1 MQSALDSYALRASAN
16 ISAAEVALRGI
27 PNDDPQGV
35 FLPTVLNAIRE
46 QRYFLGEIRLG
57 DRIDG
62 YTVYFFETFGTHREL
77 VSVATSAKTANKIR
91 YVLENL
97 LIDLAIQNN
106 CQSLRMHTV
115 RQGLVK
121 ESITRGW
128 HVAEIVLR
136 KNINAH

>member
-1 MQSALDSYALRASAN
+1 MQSALDSYALRASADF
-16 ISAAEVALRGI
+16 SAAEVALRGI

-35 FLPTVLNAIRE
+35 FLPTVLQALKE
-46 QRYFLGEIRLG
+46 QRYFLSEIHHEG
-57 DRIDG
+57 KVDG
-62 YTVYFFETFGTHREL
+62 FTVYFFETFGTHREL

-91 YVLENL
+91 YVLEGL
-97 LIDLAIQNN
+97 LINLAIQNN

-121 ESITRGW
+121 EAILHGW

-136 KNINAH
+136 KNLNA